1 MKKILSIMTA
11 ALLGTAVSAQETYD
25 NAQLATKD
33 LNGTARYVGMGG
45 AMEAL
50 GADLS
55 TIGTNP
61 AGIGMFRRSMVAGSF
76 GFNSQQD
83 AKSFGNANKTNMSF
97 DQAGFVYSM
106 RSGRHS
112 MLNFGFNYTK
122 SKNFDQILTAAGR
135 LNNASQNKLSA
146 MKNANGVY
154 TLQDKNNGLVSNSGA
169 YSQADYLY
177 SNVLF
182 NHYDA
187 NNPNDPNNATLTD
200 KGVIVNQTTGLPVYY
215 NATGYDFGRS
225 TTGYIGQYDF
235 NVSGNSNDRFYWGF
249 TVGIYDVHYNS
260 SSLYSES
267 LVDGDKA
274 IGDVAMNDERKITG
288 TGFDVKAGLI
298 FRPAEESPF
307 RIGLYVHTPTW
318 YDLTTRNYTVLNNN
332 TNEAYGSSE
341 RGKSSE
347 SYDFKFYTPWRFG
360 VSLGHTVG
368 NYLALGATYEY
379 ADYTTNDI
387 RVNDGG
393 EVDYW
398 GNYYET
404 SSRDEAMKQNIK
416 NSLKGVHT
424 VKLGMEFKPEKNFAV
439 RLGYNYQSAM
449 YNKNG
454 FKDGSLESYGT
465 YYASTTDY
473 TNWKDTHRFTAGVGY
488 NYGKFSFDLAYQYS
502 QTNGDFY
509 PFMSY
514 VDNSEPKFD
523 NVCDAVKVSNKR
535 NQLLFTVGYKF
546 QTHLTVQKFG
556 VIKKKPYLCTAFR
569 KCEQADMAQLVEQR
583 IRNAWVPGSSPGIG
597 STLS

>member
-11 ALLGTAVSAQETYD
+11 AMLGTAVSAQETYD
-25 NAQLATKD
+25 NAQLASKD

-50 GADLS
+50 GADIS

-61 AGIGMFRRSMVAGSF
+61 AGIGMFRRGMVAGSF
-76 GFNSQQD
+76 GFNTQQD

-112 MLNFGFNYTK
+112 MVNFGFNYTK

-154 TLQDKNNGLVSNSGA
+154 DLQSKNNGLVSNSGA

-182 NHYDA
+182 IHYDA

-260 SSLYSES
+260 SSLYSEN

-318 YDLTTRNYTVLNNN
+318 YDLTTRNYTVLNKN
-332 TNEAYGSSE
+332 TNEAYGSTE
-341 RGKSSE
+341 RGKSGE

-398 GNYYET
+398 GYYYET

-424 VKLGMEFKPEKNFAV
+424 VKVGMEFKPEKNFAV

-473 TNWKDTHRFTAGVGY
+473 TNWKDTHRVTAGVGY
-488 NYGKFSFDLAYQYS
+488 NYGNFSFDLAYQYS

-546 QTHLTVQKFG
+546 
-556 VIKKKPYLCTAFR
+556 
-569 KCEQADMAQLVEQR
+569 
-583 IRNAWVPGSSPGIG
+583 
-597 STLS
+597 

>member
-11 ALLGTAVSAQETYD
+11 AMLGTAVSAQETYD

-154 TLQDKNNGLVSNSGA
+154 DLQSKNNGLVSNSGA

-182 NHYDA
+182 NHYKEPA
-187 NNPNDPNNATLTD
+187 ENKPADPTNAGLKD
-200 KGVIVNQTTGLPVYY
+200 GVIVYDNTGLPVYY

-267 LVDGDKA
+267 LVDGGKA

-318 YDLTTRNYTVLNNN
+318 YDLTTRNYTVLENN
-332 TNEAYGSSE
+332 TNEAYGSTE

-424 VKLGMEFKPEKNFAV
+424 VKVGMEFKPEKNFAV

-514 VDNSEPKFD
+514 VDNSEPKYD

-546 QTHLTVQKFG
+546 
-556 VIKKKPYLCTAFR
+556 
-569 KCEQADMAQLVEQR
+569 
-583 IRNAWVPGSSPGIG
+583 
-597 STLS
+597 

>member
-1 MKKILSIMTA
+1 MKKILSLMTVA
-11 ALLGTAVSAQETYD
+11 MLGTAVSAQETYD

-169 YSQADYLY
+169 YSQVDYLY

-182 NHYDA
+182 NHYKEPAENESADPTNA
-187 NNPNDPNNATLTD
+187 HLNNN
-200 KGVIVNQTTGLPVYY
+200 GVIVYDNTGLPVYY

-249 TVGIYDVHYNS
+249 TVGIYDVHYNG

-267 LVDGDKA
+267 LVDGNTA

-332 TNEAYGSSE
+332 TNEAYGSTE

-546 QTHLTVQKFG
+546 
-556 VIKKKPYLCTAFR
+556 
-569 KCEQADMAQLVEQR
+569 
-583 IRNAWVPGSSPGIG
+583 
-597 STLS
+597 

>member
-11 ALLGTAVSAQETYD
+11 AMLGTAVSAQETYD

-50 GADLS
+50 GADIS

-169 YSQADYLY
+169 YSQVDYLY

-249 TVGIYDVHYNS
+249 TVGIYDVHYNG
-260 SSLYSES
+260 SSLYSEN

-332 TNEAYGSSE
+332 TNEAYGSTE

-424 VKLGMEFKPEKNFAV
+424 VKVGMEFKPEKNFAV

-546 QTHLTVQKFG
+546 
-556 VIKKKPYLCTAFR
+556 
-569 KCEQADMAQLVEQR
+569 
-583 IRNAWVPGSSPGIG
+583 
-597 STLS
+597 

>member
-11 ALLGTAVSAQETYD
+11 AMLGTAVSAQETYD

-61 AGIGMFRRSMVAGSF
+61 AGIGMFRRGMVAGSF
-76 GFNSQQD
+76 GFNTLSD

-154 TLQDKNNGLVSNSGA
+154 TLQDKNNGLVSNLGA

-187 NNPNDPNNATLTD
+187 NNPNDPNNAMLSEGD

-267 LVDGDKA
+267 LVDGGKA

-332 TNEAYGSSE
+332 TNEAYGSTE

-424 VKLGMEFKPEKNFAV
+424 VKVGMEFKPEKNFAV

-546 QTHLTVQKFG
+546 
-556 VIKKKPYLCTAFR
+556 
-569 KCEQADMAQLVEQR
+569 
-583 IRNAWVPGSSPGIG
+583 
-597 STLS
+597 

>member
-11 ALLGTAVSAQETYD
+11 AMLGTAVSAQETYD

-182 NHYDA
+182 NHYKEPA
-187 NNPNDPNNATLTD
+187 ENKPADPTNAGLKD
-200 KGVIVNQTTGLPVYY
+200 GVIVYDNTGLPVYY

-267 LVDGDKA
+267 LVDGGKA

-332 TNEAYGSSE
+332 TDKAYGSTE

-424 VKLGMEFKPEKNFAV
+424 VKVGMEFKPEKNFAV

-546 QTHLTVQKFG
+546 
-556 VIKKKPYLCTAFR
+556 
-569 KCEQADMAQLVEQR
+569 
-583 IRNAWVPGSSPGIG
+583 
-597 STLS
+597 

>member
-11 ALLGTAVSAQETYD
+11 AMLGTAVSAQETYD

-97 DQAGFVYSM
+97 DQVGFVYSM

-182 NHYDA
+182 NHYKEPA
-187 NNPNDPNNATLTD
+187 ENKPADPTNAGLKD
-200 KGVIVNQTTGLPVYY
+200 GVIVYDNTGLPVYY
-215 NATGYDFGRS
+215 NATGYDFGRY

-267 LVDGDKA
+267 LVDGGKA

-332 TNEAYGSSE
+332 TNEAYGSTE

-424 VKLGMEFKPEKNFAV
+424 VKVGMEFKPEKNFAV

-488 NYGKFSFDLAYQYS
+488 NYGKFSFDLAYLYS

-546 QTHLTVQKFG
+546 
-556 VIKKKPYLCTAFR
+556 
-569 KCEQADMAQLVEQR
+569 
-583 IRNAWVPGSSPGIG
+583 
-597 STLS
+597 

>member
-1 MKKILSIMTA
+1 M
-11 ALLGTAVSAQETYD
+11 LGTAVSAQETYD

-146 MKNANGVY
+146 MKNANGP
-154 TLQDKNNGLVSNSGA
+154 KNGGYPLDIVSNGKESYLFGNNDR
-169 YSQADYLY
+169 YSQVDYLY

-187 NNPNDPNNATLTD
+187 NTPNDPNNAMLNGN
-200 KGVIVNQTTGLPVYY
+200 GVIVNQTTGLPVYY

-260 SSLYSES
+260 SSLYSEN
-267 LVDGDKA
+267 LVDGNTA

-332 TNEAYGSSE
+332 TNEAYGSTE

-449 YNKNG
+449 YNKDG
-454 FKDGSLESYGT
+454 YKDGSLESYGT

-514 VDNSEPKFD
+514 VDDSEPKFD

-535 NQLLFTVGYKF
+535 NQFLFTVGYKF
-546 QTHLTVQKFG
+546 
-556 VIKKKPYLCTAFR
+556 
-569 KCEQADMAQLVEQR
+569 
-583 IRNAWVPGSSPGIG
+583 
-597 STLS
+597 

>member
-1 MKKILSIMTA
+1 MKKILSVMTA
-11 ALLGTAVSAQETYD
+11 AMLGTAVSAQETYD

-182 NHYDA
+182 NHYKEPA
-187 NNPNDPNNATLTD
+187 ENEPADPTNAGLKD
-200 KGVIVNQTTGLPVYY
+200 GVIVYDNTGLPVYY

-267 LVDGDKA
+267 LVDGGKA

-332 TNEAYGSSE
+332 TDKAYGSTE

-546 QTHLTVQKFG
+546 
-556 VIKKKPYLCTAFR
+556 
-569 KCEQADMAQLVEQR
+569 
-583 IRNAWVPGSSPGIG
+583 
-597 STLS
+597 

>member
-11 ALLGTAVSAQETYD
+11 AMLGTAVSAQETYD

-61 AGIGMFRRSMVAGSF
+61 AGIGMFRCGMVAGSF
-76 GFNSQQD
+76 GFNTLSD

-182 NHYDA
+182 NHYKEPA
-187 NNPNDPNNATLTD
+187 ENESADPTNAQLN
-200 KGVIVNQTTGLPVYY
+200 KNGVIVYDNTGLPVYY
-215 NATGYDFGRS
+215 NATCYDFGRS

-267 LVDGDKA
+267 LVDGGKA

-332 TNEAYGSSE
+332 TNEAYGSTE

-546 QTHLTVQKFG
+546 
-556 VIKKKPYLCTAFR
+556 
-569 KCEQADMAQLVEQR
+569 
-583 IRNAWVPGSSPGIG
+583 
-597 STLS
+597 

>member
-11 ALLGTAVSAQETYD
+11 AMLGTAVSAQETYD

-76 GFNSQQD
+76 GFNTLSD

-182 NHYDA
+182 NHYKEPA
-187 NNPNDPNNATLTD
+187 ENESADPTNAQLN
-200 KGVIVNQTTGLPVYY
+200 KNGVIVYDNTGLPVYY

-249 TVGIYDVHYNS
+249 TVGIYDVHYNG

-267 LVDGDKA
+267 LVDGNTA

-332 TNEAYGSSE
+332 TNEAYGSTE

-546 QTHLTVQKFG
+546 
-556 VIKKKPYLCTAFR
+556 
-569 KCEQADMAQLVEQR
+569 
-583 IRNAWVPGSSPGIG
+583 
-597 STLS
+597 

>member
-11 ALLGTAVSAQETYD
+11 AMLGTAVSAQETYD
-25 NAQLATKD
+25 NAQLASKD

-50 GADLS
+50 GADIS
-55 TIGTNP
+55 TMGTNP

-76 GFNSQQD
+76 GFNTQQD

-112 MLNFGFNYTK
+112 MVNFGFNYTK
-122 SKNFDQILTAAGR
+122 SKNFDQILTAAGK

-187 NNPNDPNNATLTD
+187 TKPDDPNNAMLSEGN
-200 KGVIVNQTTGLPVYY
+200 KGVIVNKHTGLPVYY

-267 LVDGDKA
+267 LVDGNTA

-332 TNEAYGSSE
+332 TNEAYGSTE

-404 SSRDEAMKQNIK
+404 SSRDEAMKQSIK

-473 TNWKDTHRFTAGVGY
+473 TNWKDTHRVTAGVGY
-488 NYGKFSFDLAYQYS
+488 NYGNFSFDLAYQYS

-514 VDNSEPKFD
+514 VDDSEPKFD

-546 QTHLTVQKFG
+546 
-556 VIKKKPYLCTAFR
+556 
-569 KCEQADMAQLVEQR
+569 
-583 IRNAWVPGSSPGIG
+583 
-597 STLS
+597 

>member
-11 ALLGTAVSAQETYD
+11 AMLGTAVSAQETYD

-61 AGIGMFRRSMVAGSF
+61 AGIGMFRRGMVAGSF
-76 GFNSQQD
+76 GFNTLSD

-187 NNPNDPNNATLTD
+187 NNPNDPNNAMLSEGD

-249 TVGIYDVHYNS
+249 TVGIYDVHYNG

-267 LVDGDKA
+267 LVDGNTA

-332 TNEAYGSSE
+332 TNEAYGSTE

-404 SSRDEAMKQNIK
+404 SSSDEAMKQNIK

-424 VKLGMEFKPEKNFAV
+424 VKVGMEFKPEKNFAV

-449 YNKNG
+449 YNKDG
-454 FKDGSLESYGT
+454 YKDGSLESYGT

-514 VDNSEPKFD
+514 VDDSEPKFD

-546 QTHLTVQKFG
+546 
-556 VIKKKPYLCTAFR
+556 
-569 KCEQADMAQLVEQR
+569 
-583 IRNAWVPGSSPGIG
+583 
-597 STLS
+597 

>member
-1 MKKILSIMTA
+1 MNIKKILSIMTA
-11 ALLGTAVSAQETYD
+11 AMLGTAVSAQETYD

-61 AGIGMFRRSMVAGSF
+61 AGIGMFRRGMVAGSF
-76 GFNSQQD
+76 GFNTLSD

-187 NNPNDPNNATLTD
+187 NNPNDPNNAMLSEGD

-249 TVGIYDVHYNS
+249 TVGIYDVHYNG

-267 LVDGDKA
+267 LVDGNTA

-332 TNEAYGSSE
+332 TNEAYGSTE

-509 PFMSY
+509 PFM
-514 VDNSEPKFD
+514 NSEPKFD

-546 QTHLTVQKFG
+546 
-556 VIKKKPYLCTAFR
+556 
-569 KCEQADMAQLVEQR
+569 
-583 IRNAWVPGSSPGIG
+583 
-597 STLS
+597 

>member
-11 ALLGTAVSAQETYD
+11 AMLGTAVSAQETYD

-61 AGIGMFRRSMVAGSF
+61 AGIGMFRRGMVAGSF
-76 GFNSQQD
+76 GFNTLSD

-182 NHYDA
+182 NHYKEPA
-187 NNPNDPNNATLTD
+187 ENESADPTNAQLN
-200 KGVIVNQTTGLPVYY
+200 KNGVIVYDNTGLPVYY
-215 NATGYDFGRS
+215 NATCYDFGRS

-249 TVGIYDVHYNS
+249 TVGIYDVHYNG

-267 LVDGDKA
+267 LVDGNTA

-332 TNEAYGSSE
+332 TNEAYGSTE

-424 VKLGMEFKPEKNFAV
+424 VKVGMEFKPEKNFAV

-546 QTHLTVQKFG
+546 
-556 VIKKKPYLCTAFR
+556 
-569 KCEQADMAQLVEQR
+569 
-583 IRNAWVPGSSPGIG
+583 
-597 STLS
+597 

>member
-11 ALLGTAVSAQETYD
+11 AMLGTAVSAQETYD

-50 GADLS
+50 GADIS

-187 NNPNDPNNATLTD
+187 NKPNDPNNATLTD
-200 KGVIVNQTTGLPVYY
+200 KGVIVNKTTGLPVYY

-267 LVDGDKA
+267 LVDGGKA

-332 TNEAYGSSE
+332 TDKAYGSTE

-424 VKLGMEFKPEKNFAV
+424 VKVGMEFKPEKNFAV

-546 QTHLTVQKFG
+546 
-556 VIKKKPYLCTAFR
+556 
-569 KCEQADMAQLVEQR
+569 
-583 IRNAWVPGSSPGIG
+583 
-597 STLS
+597 

>member
-11 ALLGTAVSAQETYD
+11 AMLGTAVSAQETYD

-61 AGIGMFRRSMVAGSF
+61 AGIGMFRCGMVAGSF
-76 GFNSQQD
+76 GFNTLSD

-187 NNPNDPNNATLTD
+187 NNPNDPNNAMLSEGD

-249 TVGIYDVHYNS
+249 TIGIYDVHYNS

-267 LVDGDKA
+267 LVDGNTA

-332 TNEAYGSSE
+332 TNEAYGSTE

-514 VDNSEPKFD
+514 VDDSEPKFD

-546 QTHLTVQKFG
+546 
-556 VIKKKPYLCTAFR
+556 
-569 KCEQADMAQLVEQR
+569 
-583 IRNAWVPGSSPGIG
+583 
-597 STLS
+597 

>member
-260 SSLYSES
+260 SSLYSEN

-454 FKDGSLESYGT
+454 FKDGSQESYGT

-514 VDNSEPKFD
+514 VDNSEPKYD

-546 QTHLTVQKFG
+546 
-556 VIKKKPYLCTAFR
+556 
-569 KCEQADMAQLVEQR
+569 
-583 IRNAWVPGSSPGIG
+583 
-597 STLS
+597 

>member
-11 ALLGTAVSAQETYD
+11 AMLGTAVSAQETYD

-61 AGIGMFRRSMVAGSF
+61 AGIGMFRRGMVAGSF
-76 GFNSQQD
+76 GFNTLSD

-182 NHYDA
+182 NHYKEPA
-187 NNPNDPNNATLTD
+187 ENESADPTNAQLN
-200 KGVIVNQTTGLPVYY
+200 KNGVIVYDNTGLPVYY

-249 TVGIYDVHYNS
+249 TVGIYDVHYNG

-267 LVDGDKA
+267 LVDGNTA

-332 TNEAYGSSE
+332 TNEAYGSTE

-514 VDNSEPKFD
+514 VDDSEPKFD

-546 QTHLTVQKFG
+546 
-556 VIKKKPYLCTAFR
+556 
-569 KCEQADMAQLVEQR
+569 
-583 IRNAWVPGSSPGIG
+583 
-597 STLS
+597 

>member
-11 ALLGTAVSAQETYD
+11 AMLGTAVSAQETYD
-25 NAQLATKD
+25 NAQLASKD

-83 AKSFGNANKTNMSF
+83 AKSFGNSNKTNMSF

-106 RSGRHS
+106 RSGRHT

-249 TVGIYDVHYNS
+249 TVGIYDVHYNG

-267 LVDGDKA
+267 LVDGNTA

-332 TNEAYGSSE
+332 TNEAYGSTE

-424 VKLGMEFKPEKNFAV
+424 VKVGMEFKPEKNFAV

-449 YNKNG
+449 YNKDG
-454 FKDGSLESYGT
+454 YKDGSLESYGT

-488 NYGKFSFDLAYQYS
+488 NYGNFSFDLAYQYS

-546 QTHLTVQKFG
+546 
-556 VIKKKPYLCTAFR
+556 
-569 KCEQADMAQLVEQR
+569 
-583 IRNAWVPGSSPGIG
+583 
-597 STLS
+597 

>member
-332 TNEAYGSSE
+332 TNEAYGSTE

-514 VDNSEPKFD
+514 VDNSEPKYD

-546 QTHLTVQKFG
+546 
-556 VIKKKPYLCTAFR
+556 
-569 KCEQADMAQLVEQR
+569 
-583 IRNAWVPGSSPGIG
+583 
-597 STLS
+597 

>member
-11 ALLGTAVSAQETYD
+11 AMLGTAVSAQETYD

-215 NATGYDFGRS
+215 NATGFYFGRS
-225 TTGYIGQYDF
+225 TTVYLGHYDLNF
-235 NVSGNSNDRFYWGF
+235 SGNSNDRFYWGF

-267 LVDGDKA
+267 LVDGGKA

-332 TNEAYGSSE
+332 TNEAYGSTE

-424 VKLGMEFKPEKNFAV
+424 VKVGMEFKPEKNFAV

-546 QTHLTVQKFG
+546 
-556 VIKKKPYLCTAFR
+556 
-569 KCEQADMAQLVEQR
+569 
-583 IRNAWVPGSSPGIG
+583 
-597 STLS
+597 

>member
-11 ALLGTAVSAQETYD
+11 AMLGTAVSAQETYD

-61 AGIGMFRRSMVAGSF
+61 AGIGMFRRGMVAGSF
-76 GFNSQQD
+76 GFNTLSD

-106 RSGRHS
+106 CSGRHS

-187 NNPNDPNNATLTD
+187 NNPNDPNNAMLSEGD

-260 SSLYSES
+260 SSLYSEN
-267 LVDGDKA
+267 LVDGNTA

-332 TNEAYGSSE
+332 TNEAYGSTE

-424 VKLGMEFKPEKNFAV
+424 VKVGMEFKPEKNFAV

-514 VDNSEPKFD
+514 VDDSEPKFD

-546 QTHLTVQKFG
+546 
-556 VIKKKPYLCTAFR
+556 
-569 KCEQADMAQLVEQR
+569 
-583 IRNAWVPGSSPGIG
+583 
-597 STLS
+597 

>member
-11 ALLGTAVSAQETYD
+11 AMLGTAVSAQETYD

-267 LVDGDKA
+267 LVDGGKA

-332 TNEAYGSSE
+332 TDKAYGSTE

-424 VKLGMEFKPEKNFAV
+424 VKVGMEFKPEKNFAV

-546 QTHLTVQKFG
+546 
-556 VIKKKPYLCTAFR
+556 
-569 KCEQADMAQLVEQR
+569 
-583 IRNAWVPGSSPGIG
+583 
-597 STLS
+597 

>member
-1 MKKILSIMTA
+1 M
-11 ALLGTAVSAQETYD
+11 
-25 NAQLATKD
+25 
-33 LNGTARYVGMGG
+33 
-45 AMEAL
+45 
-50 GADLS
+50 
-55 TIGTNP
+55 
-61 AGIGMFRRSMVAGSF
+61 
-76 GFNSQQD
+76 
-83 AKSFGNANKTNMSF
+83 
-97 DQAGFVYSM
+97 
-106 RSGRHS
+106 
-112 MLNFGFNYTK
+112 
-122 SKNFDQILTAAGR
+122 
-135 LNNASQNKLSA
+135 
-146 MKNANGVY
+146 
-154 TLQDKNNGLVSNSGA
+154 
-169 YSQADYLY
+169 
-177 SNVLF
+177 
-182 NHYDA
+182 
-187 NNPNDPNNATLTD
+187 
-200 KGVIVNQTTGLPVYY
+200 
-215 NATGYDFGRS
+215 
-225 TTGYIGQYDF
+225 
-235 NVSGNSNDRFYWGF
+235 
-249 TVGIYDVHYNS
+249 
-260 SSLYSES
+260 
-267 LVDGDKA
+267 
-274 IGDVAMNDERKITG
+274 
-288 TGFDVKAGLI
+288 
-298 FRPAEESPF
+298 
-307 RIGLYVHTPTW
+307 
-318 YDLTTRNYTVLNNN
+318 
-332 TNEAYGSSE
+332 
-341 RGKSSE
+341 
-347 SYDFKFYTPWRFG
+347 
-360 VSLGHTVG
+360 SLGHTVG

-546 QTHLTVQKFG
+546 
-556 VIKKKPYLCTAFR
+556 
-569 KCEQADMAQLVEQR
+569 
-583 IRNAWVPGSSPGIG
+583 
-597 STLS
+597 

>member
-332 TNEAYGSSE
+332 TNEAYGSTE

-488 NYGKFSFDLAYQYS
+488 NYGNFSFDLAYQYS

-546 QTHLTVQKFG
+546 
-556 VIKKKPYLCTAFR
+556 
-569 KCEQADMAQLVEQR
+569 
-583 IRNAWVPGSSPGIG
+583 
-597 STLS
+597 

>member
-11 ALLGTAVSAQETYD
+11 AMLGTAVSAQETYD

-61 AGIGMFRRSMVAGSF
+61 AGIGMFRRGMVAGSF
-76 GFNSQQD
+76 GFNTLSD

-182 NHYDA
+182 NHYKEPA
-187 NNPNDPNNATLTD
+187 ENESADPTNAQLN
-200 KGVIVNQTTGLPVYY
+200 KNGVIVYDNTGLPVYY
-215 NATGYDFGRS
+215 NATCYDFGRS

-249 TVGIYDVHYNS
+249 TVGIYDVHYNG

-267 LVDGDKA
+267 LVDDNTA

-332 TNEAYGSSE
+332 TNEAYGSTE

-546 QTHLTVQKFG
+546 
-556 VIKKKPYLCTAFR
+556 
-569 KCEQADMAQLVEQR
+569 
-583 IRNAWVPGSSPGIG
+583 
-597 STLS
+597 

>member
-11 ALLGTAVSAQETYD
+11 AMLGTAVSAQETYD

-50 GADLS
+50 GADIS

-61 AGIGMFRRSMVAGSF
+61 AGIGMFRRGMVAGSF
-76 GFNSQQD
+76 GFNTLSD

-187 NNPNDPNNATLTD
+187 NNPNDPNNAMLSEGD

-249 TVGIYDVHYNS
+249 TIGIYDVHYNS
-260 SSLYSES
+260 SSLYSEN
-267 LVDGDKA
+267 LVDGNTA

-332 TNEAYGSSE
+332 TNEAYGSTE

-424 VKLGMEFKPEKNFAV
+424 VKVGMEFKPEKNFAV

-473 TNWKDTHRFTAGVGY
+473 TNWRDTHRFTAGVGY

-514 VDNSEPKFD
+514 VDDSEPKFD

-546 QTHLTVQKFG
+546 
-556 VIKKKPYLCTAFR
+556 
-569 KCEQADMAQLVEQR
+569 
-583 IRNAWVPGSSPGIG
+583 
-597 STLS
+597 

>member
-11 ALLGTAVSAQETYD
+11 AMLGTAVSAQETYD

-50 GADLS
+50 GADIS

-267 LVDGDKA
+267 LVDGGKA

-332 TNEAYGSSE
+332 TDKAYGSTE

-424 VKLGMEFKPEKNFAV
+424 VKVGMEFKPEKNFAV

-509 PFMSY
+509 PFLSY

-546 QTHLTVQKFG
+546 
-556 VIKKKPYLCTAFR
+556 
-569 KCEQADMAQLVEQR
+569 
-583 IRNAWVPGSSPGIG
+583 
-597 STLS
+597 

>member
-11 ALLGTAVSAQETYD
+11 AMLGTAVSAQETYD

-182 NHYDA
+182 NHYKEPA
-187 NNPNDPNNATLTD
+187 ENKPADPTNAGLKD
-200 KGVIVNQTTGLPVYY
+200 GVIVYDNTGLPVYY

-249 TVGIYDVHYNS
+249 TVGIYDVHYNG
-260 SSLYSES
+260 SSLYKES
-267 LVDGDKA
+267 LVDGNTA

-332 TNEAYGSSE
+332 TDKAYGSTE

-424 VKLGMEFKPEKNFAV
+424 VKVGMEFKPEKNFAV

-546 QTHLTVQKFG
+546 
-556 VIKKKPYLCTAFR
+556 
-569 KCEQADMAQLVEQR
+569 
-583 IRNAWVPGSSPGIG
+583 
-597 STLS
+597 

>member
-11 ALLGTAVSAQETYD
+11 AMLGTAVSAQETYD

-61 AGIGMFRRSMVAGSF
+61 AGIGMFRRGMVAGSF
-76 GFNSQQD
+76 GFNTLSD

-187 NNPNDPNNATLTD
+187 NNPNDPNNAMLSEGD

-249 TVGIYDVHYNS
+249 TVGIYDVHYNG

-267 LVDGDKA
+267 LVDGNTA

-332 TNEAYGSSE
+332 TNEAYGSTE

-398 GNYYET
+398 GKYYET

-546 QTHLTVQKFG
+546 
-556 VIKKKPYLCTAFR
+556 
-569 KCEQADMAQLVEQR
+569 
-583 IRNAWVPGSSPGIG
+583 
-597 STLS
+597 

>member
-11 ALLGTAVSAQETYD
+11 AMLGTAVSAQETYD

-61 AGIGMFRRSMVAGSF
+61 AGIGMFRRGMVAGSF
-76 GFNSQQD
+76 GFNTLSD

-182 NHYDA
+182 NHNDA
-187 NNPNDPNNATLTD
+187 NNPNDPNNAMLSEGD

-249 TVGIYDVHYNS
+249 TVGIYDVHYNG

-267 LVDGDKA
+267 LVDGNTA

-332 TNEAYGSSE
+332 TNEAYGSTE

-424 VKLGMEFKPEKNFAV
+424 VKVGMEFKPEKNFAV

-488 NYGKFSFDLAYQYS
+488 NYGKFSFDLAYQYC

-514 VDNSEPKFD
+514 VDDSEPKFD

-546 QTHLTVQKFG
+546 
-556 VIKKKPYLCTAFR
+556 
-569 KCEQADMAQLVEQR
+569 
-583 IRNAWVPGSSPGIG
+583 
-597 STLS
+597 

>member
-11 ALLGTAVSAQETYD
+11 AMLGTAVSAQETYD

-61 AGIGMFRRSMVAGSF
+61 AGIGMFRCGMVAGSF
-76 GFNSQQD
+76 GFNTLSD

-187 NNPNDPNNATLTD
+187 NNPNDPNNAMLSEGD

-249 TVGIYDVHYNS
+249 TVGIYDVHYNG

-267 LVDGDKA
+267 LVDGNTA

-332 TNEAYGSSE
+332 TNEAYGSTE

-424 VKLGMEFKPEKNFAV
+424 VKVGMEFKPEKNFAV

-514 VDNSEPKFD
+514 VDDYEPKFD

-546 QTHLTVQKFG
+546 
-556 VIKKKPYLCTAFR
+556 
-569 KCEQADMAQLVEQR
+569 
-583 IRNAWVPGSSPGIG
+583 
-597 STLS
+597 

>member
-11 ALLGTAVSAQETYD
+11 AMLGTAVSAQETYD

-61 AGIGMFRRSMVAGSF
+61 AGIGMFRRGMVAGSF
-76 GFNSQQD
+76 GFNTLSD

-187 NNPNDPNNATLTD
+187 NNPNDPNNAMLSEGD

-249 TVGIYDVHYNS
+249 TVGIYDVHYNG

-267 LVDGDKA
+267 LVDGNTA

-332 TNEAYGSSE
+332 TNEAYGSTE

-424 VKLGMEFKPEKNFAV
+424 VKVGMEFKPEKNFAV
-439 RLGYNYQSAM
+439 RLGYNYQAAM

-546 QTHLTVQKFG
+546 
-556 VIKKKPYLCTAFR
+556 
-569 KCEQADMAQLVEQR
+569 
-583 IRNAWVPGSSPGIG
+583 
-597 STLS
+597 

>member
-11 ALLGTAVSAQETYD
+11 AMLGTAVSAQETYD

-76 GFNSQQD
+76 GFNTLSD

-154 TLQDKNNGLVSNSGA
+154 TLQDNNNGLVSNSGA

-187 NNPNDPNNATLTD
+187 NNPNDPNNAMLSEGD

-249 TVGIYDVHYNS
+249 TVGIYDVHYNG

-267 LVDGDKA
+267 LVDGNTA

-332 TNEAYGSSE
+332 TNEAYGSTE

-424 VKLGMEFKPEKNFAV
+424 VKVGMEFKPEKNFAV

-473 TNWKDTHRFTAGVGY
+473 TNWKDTNRFTAGVGY

-514 VDNSEPKFD
+514 VDDSEPKFD

-546 QTHLTVQKFG
+546 
-556 VIKKKPYLCTAFR
+556 
-569 KCEQADMAQLVEQR
+569 
-583 IRNAWVPGSSPGIG
+583 
-597 STLS
+597 